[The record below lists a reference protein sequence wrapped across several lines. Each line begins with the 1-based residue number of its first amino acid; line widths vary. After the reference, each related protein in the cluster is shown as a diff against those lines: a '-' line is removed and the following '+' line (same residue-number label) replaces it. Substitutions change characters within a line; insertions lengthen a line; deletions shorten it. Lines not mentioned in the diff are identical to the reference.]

1 MQNTSK
7 KQDWMRMKKLILKE
21 RKLKKKGKWL
31 EANHFGY
38 NVTIPR
44 IPIIPEGYP
53 FKFKRVQFPV
63 KLSFVMTI
71 GQTLKHCGL
80 YLENECFSHGQFYVG
95 VSRVGSQKN
104 LKIYAPENKTVNIVY
119 QEILQDWMDTPS
131 SHCCCLLWIGEYLLH
146 DWRNMK
152 YICLLY
158 NLIIIRSRFSV
169 NRHLEF

>member
-1 MQNTSK
+1 MFKDKNPKVTYGMTPFHLAAEACCDCLFEDKNPKVTGTRIQVTSLH
-7 KQDWMRMKKLILKE
+7 DNLI
-21 RKLKKKGKWL
+21 RGKIISG
-31 EANHFGY
+31 EHIGY

-71 GQTLKHCGL
+71 NKSQGQTLKHCGL

-119 QEILQDWMDTPS
+119 QEILQD
-131 SHCCCLLWIGEYLLH
+131 
-146 DWRNMK
+146 
-152 YICLLY
+152 
-158 NLIIIRSRFSV
+158 
-169 NRHLEF
+169 